1 MIYPQKINAHKS
13 DFIIKIFILVS
24 IIIAIILFIINK
36 LTTPQIPWAALTI
49 AGQIYIWITVL
60 YAINKNINIA
70 GHVLIQTIAISLLT
84 FYIDYS
90 LKFKGWSLNIAI
102 PIIIIIANLTMLILT
117 IISHKKYIR
126 YAIYQ
131 LIICIFSL
139 LPLYFIYEKF
149 IYQNVLSYIAVG
161 ISIVNFLITILLCAR
176 DVKEAIIRKFHV

>member
-1 MIYPQKINAHKS
+1 MIYPQKINTHKS

-131 LIICIFSL
+131 LIIL
-139 LPLYFIYEKF
+139 LISVIPVILITEEIVK
-149 IYQNVLSYIAVG
+149 NPVLGEIATG
-161 ISIVNFLITILLCAR
+161 ISILNLIITMALCAK
-176 DVKEAIIRKFHV
+176 DVKEAIIRKFHL

>member
-1 MIYPQKINAHKS
+1 M
-13 DFIIKIFILVS
+13 
-24 IIIAIILFIINK
+24 
-36 LTTPQIPWAALTI
+36 
-49 AGQIYIWITVL
+49 
-60 YAINKNINIA
+60 NKN
-70 GHVLIQTIAISLLT
+70 S
-84 FYIDYS
+84 ID
-90 LKFKGWSLNIAI
+90 
-102 PIIIIIANLTMLILT
+102 IIANITMLILT
-117 IISHKKYIR
+117 IVSHRKYIR